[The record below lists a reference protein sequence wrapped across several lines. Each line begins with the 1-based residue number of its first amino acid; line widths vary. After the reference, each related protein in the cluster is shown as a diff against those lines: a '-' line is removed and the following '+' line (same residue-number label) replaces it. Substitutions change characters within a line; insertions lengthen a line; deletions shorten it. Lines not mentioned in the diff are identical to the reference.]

1 MYIHNHETKNVL
13 AFEYRNLLAGCR
25 VTRFCEFSPIGRGV
39 SLDSFFVNYKSGANI
54 WTMYGFLRCKLC
66 TFLTK
71 RVGLNFGQFFPK
83 LIWPPWLAGSQS
95 RFWANSEATFNS
107 SSDRSKSW
115 KTAITLVP
123 IEIYILY
130 CFHHRNYSYR
140 YYIVFAIEILV
151 ILHCFRYGNIS
162 YARSNMFALVLQNF
176 SGETTLWM

>member
-83 LIWPPWLAGSQS
+83 LILSPWCRVLQRMVYIQCEHFYLSFKKGCPA
-95 RFWANSEATFNS
+95 REANP
-107 SSDRSKSW
+107 RSF
-115 KTAITLVP
+115 
-123 IEIYILY
+123 Y
-130 CFHHRNYSYR
+130 
-140 YYIVFAIEILV
+140 
-151 ILHCFRYGNIS
+151 LHCDQLKKHFELE
-162 YARSNMFALVLQNF
+162 ALN
-176 SGETTLWM
+176 